1 MKSIFGNNLRA
12 IRQELGLSQTDLAR
26 MVDVSFKTISHWESG
41 YSEPSLE
48 LLTKL
53 KNLLKVEYEDLLD

>member
-1 MKSIFGNNLRA
+1 MKNIFGNNLRA

>member
-1 MKSIFGNNLRA
+1 MKNNFGNNLRA